1 MLFGLYGSAPFRGF
15 RFYTFFTFESL
26 AWVAQK
32 HTGAPKGRHS
42 PEDSMKPLSSEKGDK
57 RLPALVLAAIGV
69 VYGDIGTSPL
79 YAIKECFGGEHAIP
93 VTQETVFGVL
103 SLLFWAILIIV
114 SIKYLV
120 FVLRADNDGEGGILA
135 LMALA
140 LRGIG
145 NSKGRW
151 WIAALGMFGAAM
163 FYGDGMITPA
173 ISVLS
178 AVEGLEVATPWFSQ
192 YVLPI
197 TLVIL
202 FILFFFQRHGTAVV
216 GKLFGPITTVWF
228 VTLAVLGIY
237 HIAQAPEILYAFSPH
252 YGFRF
257 ALSYGWHAFIVLGSV
272 FLAVTGAEAL
282 YADMGH
288 FGAKAI
294 RIAWFGLAMPSL
306 LLNYFGQGA
315 LILQAPESIKNP
327 FYMMAPQWGVLPLVV
342 IATFATVI
350 ASQAVITGAFS
361 LTRQAILMGYCPRMK
376 IVHTSDQEIGQIYIP
391 AVNWMLLVSVA
402 GLVLYFRKSGSL
414 AAAYGIAVTTT
425 MVITTFLAYIVMSRV
440 WRWNK
445 VAVVTGVALFL
456 LVDIAFFSANAIKIS
471 EGGWFPIAI
480 GALAF
485 VLLSTWKRGRAI
497 LLERLSGEAIP
508 VDIFLESLR
517 RAAPK
522 AIEGT
527 AVFMSSSKI
536 GIPHAFLHN
545 LKHNKALH
553 QRNVIL
559 TISFADIPFVEENAR
574 IKIDRL
580 GDAVWR
586 IEANYGFKESPNIAE
601 IFGLCEKY
609 HKMVFDM
616 METSF
621 FLTHEILIAS
631 KVQNMA
637 IWRKKLF
644 AMLARNATKP
654 TDFFGIPT
662 NRVVELGAAVE
673 L

>member
-1 MLFGLYGSAPFRGF
+1 MNPS
-15 RFYTFFTFESL
+15 
-26 AWVAQK
+26 
-32 HTGAPKGRHS
+32 
-42 PEDSMKPLSSEKGDK
+42 SSENGDK

-79 YAIKECFGGEHAIP
+79 YAIKECFGAEHGIP

-103 SLLFWAILIIV
+103 SLLFWALLVIV

-140 LRGIG
+140 LRGVS
-145 NSKGRW
+145 NAKGRW

-202 FILFFFQRHGTAVV
+202 FVLFFFQRHGTAVV
-216 GKLFGPITTVWF
+216 GQLFGPITCVWF
-228 VTLAVLGIY
+228 VTLAVLGVY
-237 HIAQAPEILYAFSPH
+237 HIAQTPEILSALSPH

-257 ALSYGWHAFIVLGSV
+257 ALTYGWQAFIVLGSV

-327 FYMMAPQWGVLPLVV
+327 FYMMAPEWGVLPLVV

-402 GLVLYFRKSGSL
+402 GLVLYFRNSGNL

-425 MVITTFLAYIVMSRV
+425 MVITTILAYIVMIRV
-440 WRWNK
+440 WKWDP
-445 VAVVTGVALFL
+445 VVVVVGVALFL
-456 LVDIAFFSANAIKIS
+456 IIDIAFFSANAIKIS

-480 GALAF
+480 GAFAF

-508 VDIFLESLR
+508 VEIFLESLQ
-517 RAAPK
+517 RAAPQ

-559 TISFADIPFVEENAR
+559 TISFADIPFVEEKER

-580 GDAVWR
+580 GDSVWR
-586 IEANYGFKESPNIAE
+586 IGASYGFKESPNIAE
-601 IFGLCEKY
+601 IFSLCEKY
-609 HKMVFDM
+609 HDIAFDM
-616 METSF
+616 MDTSF

-631 KVQNMA
+631 KARNMA
-637 IWRKKLF
+637 IWRKKLY
-644 AMLARNATKP
+644 AMLAKNATKP